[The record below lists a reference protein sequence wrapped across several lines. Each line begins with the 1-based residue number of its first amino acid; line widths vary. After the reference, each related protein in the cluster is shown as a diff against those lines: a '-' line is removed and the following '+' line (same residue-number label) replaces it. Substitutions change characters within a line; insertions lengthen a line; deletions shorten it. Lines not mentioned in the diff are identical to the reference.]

1 MLSGSELGR
10 AALYLSNLNLRL
22 VKAAGARRMRAGQ
35 GTGARLSG
43 SLQGSPV
50 QLVEL
55 SRPVPGGKS
64 ERVTPLG
71 YKTARRTL
79 PRLLSSLDPA
89 DPRLIVAQMIA
100 DAAERVG
107 AVPGSN
113 FAGSDSKGEISD
125 GGATTRVKHATR
137 LRDFEALAN
146 GWPLD
151 RRKAR
156 ALRVPRVALAVRR
169 RAPDRYSIKAFEAIM
184 LACVDCLS
192 IDEILRRHGW
202 PARTGYRNRVRDA
215 VLQTLD
221 LIASEM
227 GFTSAGKKTN

>member
-10 AALYLSNLNLRL
+10 AALYLSKLNLQL
-22 VKAAGARRMRAGQ
+22 VKAAGARRMRAGK
-35 GTGARLSG
+35 GTGARLHG
-43 SLQGSPV
+43 SLQGAPV

-55 SRPVPGGKS
+55 SRPMPGGKS

-71 YKTARRTL
+71 YRTARRTL

-89 DPRLIVAQMIA
+89 DPRLMVAQMIA

-113 FAGSDSKGEISD
+113 FAGSDSKGELSD

-137 LRDFEALAN
+137 LRDFEAMAN

-169 RAPDRYSIKAFEAIM
+169 RSADRYSIKAFDA
-184 LACVDCLS
+184 LYLTCVDCLS
-192 IDEILRRHGW
+192 LDEILRRHGW
-202 PARTGYRNRVRDA
+202 SARTGYRNKVRDA

-221 LIASEM
+221 LIAMEM
-227 GFTSAGKKTN
+227 GFTPTDKKTN